1 MAKWLSTTLWKFFN
15 RDKLSY
21 LIFFRFNFVNQRKP
35 STATMSNHVSFKIL
49 LPNQHHPL
57 AAGKDGTLDLWT
69 SRSPLQIYQTFH
81 DTACNQR
88 KYVLPGHKILSSH
101 DVKVQACD
109 SRCGV

>member
-1 MAKWLSTTLWKFFN
+1 MW
-15 RDKLSY
+15 
-21 LIFFRFNFVNQRKP
+21 
-35 STATMSNHVSFKIL
+35 FKIL

-69 SRSPLQIYQTFH
+69 SRSPLQIYQTFRH
-81 DTACNQR
+81 PCKSTQICVAGPQ
-88 KYVLPGHKILSSH
+88 ILSSH